1 MRFEIDRSGGEFD
14 FDRILSSQGAAAD
27 ALSSSVAFGHVSGRV
42 RVGGVSRTVNGF
54 ARAGMSFTGL
64 GPQKFTT
71 RRMVWACFEDEDG
84 PRALEARSVATADTP
99 PNQSAR
105 ILEATGWSP
114 CELRNLT
121 IETPAVE
128 EPPHRILAALTRADG
143 SSCEL
148 EGSVECFIPLSR
160 PGPEQSR
167 IYTSLGFASFRIG
180 AHRGAGMFEYSRV
193 ADSVLTTVDNN
204 EDSDSD

>member
-1 MRFEIDRSGGEFD
+1 
-14 FDRILSSQGAAAD
+14 
-27 ALSSSVAFGHVSGRV
+27 
-42 RVGGVSRTVNGF
+42 
-54 ARAGMSFTGL
+54 MSFTGL
-64 GPQKFTT
+64 GPQKFTA
-71 RRMVWACFEDEDG
+71 RRMIWACFEDEEA
-84 PRALEARSVATADTP
+84 PHALEARSVATADAP

-105 ILEATGWSP
+105 ILGAGGWSP
-114 CELRNLT
+114 CELRDLT
-121 IETPAVE
+121 IETPSVE
-128 EPPHRILAALTRADG
+128 EPPHRIIASLTRSDG

-167 IYTSLGFASFRIG
+167 IYTSLGFASFRTG

-193 ADSVLTTVDNN
+193 ADSVLTAADEN